1 MARREA
7 QNAREAP
14 NMKSKLK
21 FIVPILLLVLG
32 GVYKFVLAKPGA
44 PAPKPKVDGQVYVLP
59 KEFLINLSGGRFAK
73 LSVGLVLDATQATA
87 SASKEA
93 VKPPDGF
100 GTLPQE
106 AVIRDL
112 VTDRLTDDNADS
124 LVTESGR
131 EKLKSQLL
139 VSIKKKTDVKVK
151 EVLFTDVAVQ

>member
-1 MARREA
+1 
-7 QNAREAP
+7 
-14 NMKSKLK
+14 MKSKLK
-21 FIVPILLLVLG
+21 FIVPILLVVVG

-73 LSVGLVLDATQATA
+73 LSVGLVLDESQAVA
-87 SASKEA
+87 STDKAA
-93 VKPPDGF
+93 PKPPEGF

-112 VTDRLTDDNADS
+112 VTDRLTDDSANS
-124 LVTESGR
+124 LVTEKGR

-139 VSIKKKTDVKVK
+139 LSIKKKTDVKV
-151 EVLFTDVAVQ
+151 EDVLFTDVAVQ